1 MSYWKCTKTLTMQVT
16 NEVAF
21 TEGKVYY
28 GYVSATPGGEWTM
41 AFTDDTGF
49 DDHLMTSEALRE
61 HFVRVEEREAEKE
74 ADREA
79 YRRHLLQPGDEPYE
93 PDYWG
98 AYYE

>member
-1 MSYWKCTKTLTMQVT
+1 MSYWKCVKTLKMEVT
-16 NEVAF
+16 EETAF

-28 GYVSATPGGEWTM
+28 GYVSATPSGEWAM

-49 DDHLMTSEALRE
+49 DNHLMTSAGLHE
-61 HFVRVEEREAEKE
+61 HFVKIDEQAEKE
-74 ADREA
+74 QDREDECQE
-79 YRRHLLQPGDEPYE
+79 LWQPGDEVYE